1 MTSNATVESAIGDKW
16 SASIHEYFA
25 VADRWEFDSF
35 ATYLSPDVKFRFG
48 NNEPIN
54 GREDLVEFARQ
65 HKPMVKSV
73 QHRLDHLITDVDQR
87 TVVVELQVTYTRHD
101 DGIKQYPATV
111 VIEFDAEDL
120 ISRYRV
126 YVDLAGLF

>member
-1 MTSNATVESAIGDKW
+1 M
-16 SASIHEYFA
+16 
-25 VADRWEFDSF
+25 
-35 ATYLSPDVKFRFG
+35 
-48 NNEPIN
+48 
-54 GREDLVEFARQ
+54 
-65 HKPMVKSV
+65 KSV

-120 ISRYRV
+120 IRGYRV